1 MVADSPHRSRRQQQ
15 FQRQSAGIWQGVGR
29 PMISTEPTALI
40 PVTLLTGFLGSGKTT
55 VLNHVLKQPGMAA
68 TAVIVNEFGE
78 IGLDHLL
85 VERSS
90 EDIVLLNS
98 GCLCCTVRGDIV
110 DTLTNLFVDRV
121 KGKVPFFTRVAI
133 ETTGLADPAPILH
146 TLMTDPIVAA
156 RYVLDGVVTTVDA
169 VNGAGSLDRQPEA
182 VKQAAVAD
190 RLLLTKTDIAEPGAR
205 QAIEAR
211 LKELNPSA
219 AIVSVAQGAIDSALL
234 FNIGFYDP
242 TTKSLDVRRWLRDES
257 FEGDHGQDVGHGHE
271 HPDVN
276 RHDDRI
282 RAFCI
287 TREQPISW
295 AALSTWLDGL
305 AAMRGDDLLRLKAIV
320 ALSDRP
326 DQPVVLHG
334 VQHLFHPPV
343 LLPEWPSEDRRTRM
357 VFITRDL
364 PRETIETTLA
374 AFEEAVEERPSSQ
387 SPPREL
393 GNGGT
398 RRNFLVSAGSI
409 AAATAFAGSA
419 RAVMGPDDKFDLVIK
434 GGEVLDPSQSL
445 RGRRDIGIR
454 YGIIEA
460 LEPEIPAPRGLRVLD
475 ASGKLVTPGLVDLH
489 THVYPYGSAIGIPA
503 DELVAHQC
511 TTTCVSAGDAGANN
525 FAAFRRFIVA
535 QTRTR
540 LCAFIHIANSGLA
553 SFPVAELTNI
563 DVADV
568 SAAAKAIAENG
579 DIVIGAK
586 VRMSENV
593 IAKNGIE
600 PLKRA
605 IAACEQAGT
614 GGRVMVHIG
623 GVETRALMSQILDLM
638 RPGDV
643 LTHAYS
649 GAPNLSGDFTN
660 IVEDGSLLPAA
671 LAAKQRGIIF
681 DVGHGGGSFDYT
693 VAEVAIAQGCTPDTI
708 SSDIH
713 VFSGNTPGMP
723 YLTWVMSKFLGLG
736 FTLDQVIAMATIN
749 PAKIINRLPKLGTL
763 ELGAPGDVAIMDLVE
778 GPVTFV
784 DTRNNTR
791 GGKAY
796 LKPVQTVTAGVPFGR
811 PYNAPFS
818 VR

>member
-1 MVADSPHRSRRQQQ
+1 
-15 FQRQSAGIWQGVGR
+15 
-29 PMISTEPTALI
+29 MISTEPTALI

-90 EDIVLLNS
+90 EDVVLLNS

-540 LCAFIHIANSGLA
+540 LYAFIHIANTGLA

-563 DVADV
+563 DIANVD
-568 SAAAKAIAENG
+568 AAAKAIAENA
-579 DIVIGAK
+579 DLALGAK
-586 VRMSENV
+586 VRMSENI

-605 IAACEQAGT
+605 IAACEKAGT

-623 GVETRALMSQILDLM
+623 GVETRALMSEILDLL
-638 RPGDV
+638 RPGDI
-643 LTHAYS
+643 LTHAYT
-649 GAPNLSGDFTN
+649 GAPNLAGDFTN
-660 IVEDGSLLPAA
+660 IIQDGRPLPAA
-671 LAAKQRGIIF
+671 LAAKQRGVVF

-693 VAEVAIAQGCTPDTI
+693 VAEAAIAQGCPPDTI

-736 FTLDQVIAMATIN
+736 FPLDQVVAMATVN
-749 PAKIINRLPKLGTL
+749 PAKVINRLPKLGTL
-763 ELGAPGDVAIMDLVE
+763 QVGAPGDVAIMELVE
-778 GPVTFV
+778 GPVSFV

-791 GGKAY
+791 NGTVH
-796 LKPVQTVTAGVPFGR
+796 LQPVQTVTAGVPFGR
-811 PYNAPFS
+811 PYNLPFS

>member
-1 MVADSPHRSRRQQQ
+1 
-15 FQRQSAGIWQGVGR
+15 
-29 PMISTEPTALI
+29 MISTEPTALI

-90 EDIVLLNS
+90 EDVVLLNS

-257 FEGDHGQDVGHGHE
+257 FEGDHGQDAGHGPE

>member
-1 MVADSPHRSRRQQQ
+1 MVPDSPQRSRRQQQ

-374 AFEEAVEERPSSQ
+374 AFEEAVEEGPSSQ